1 MTRGRLLGALGIV
14 GHLLFAASA
23 PAQESPTNAPSR
35 AAAETLFEE
44 GVRLAEQ
51 GQLDDACQKFEA
63 SQALDTAVGTLLRL
77 ADCRERTGRLASAWS
92 RFREAGSLAN
102 AQGMAERARIAEVRS
117 AALEPKL
124 TRLRLQLP
132 AEVPDELVL
141 TIDGAAVPRAS
152 WSTSLPVDPGTLT
165 VEVSAPG
172 YLPYRRYVAI
182 PREEASRVNVKIPPL
197 VRRRAVEAKPLAST
211 PVVRAPAEDRGYAV
225 RVLGVSLLVAGGV
238 GMATSGAL
246 ALVAQ
251 QRNDDSLEYCPND
264 PGHCAP
270 RGVQLRRDAG
280 RLADYATVA
289 AAVGGGL
296 LVTGL
301 VVYIA
306 APSGAPHERVALG
319 VGPTGPGGLGLRAA
333 GAF

>member
-1 MTRGRLLGALGIV
+1 MRSKWLGCLVVAGSSLLGPNVRADD
-14 GHLLFAASA
+14 AAS
-23 PAQESPTNAPSR
+23 SR

-51 GQLDDACQKFEA
+51 GRMEDACRKFEA
-63 SQALDTAVGTLLRL
+63 SEGLDVAVGTLLRL
-77 ADCRERTGRLASAWS
+77 ADCRERTGRLASAWA
-92 RFREAGSLAN
+92 RFREAGSLAETL
-102 AQGMAERARIAEVRS
+102 GMTERARIAAVRS

-124 TRLRLQLP
+124 TRLRLQVP
-132 AEVPDELVL
+132 ADAPEELVL
-141 TIDGAAVPRAS
+141 TIDGTAVPRAS
-152 WSTSLPVDPGTLT
+152 WSSSLPVDPGTLS
-165 VEVSAPG
+165 VEASAPG

-182 PREEASRVNVKIPPL
+182 PSEESSRVDVTIPRL
-197 VRRRAVEAKPLAST
+197 ERRRT
-211 PVVRAPAEDRGYAV
+211 PVLRSERTSPAALRVSDEDRGYAA
-225 RVLGVSLLVAGGV
+225 RVMGVSLLVAGGV
-238 GMATSGAL
+238 GLATSGAL

-264 PGHCAP
+264 PTHCAP
-270 RGVQLRRDAG
+270 RGVQLRSDAG

-301 VVYIA
+301 VVYVA
-306 APSGAPHERVALG
+306 APSGEPRERVSLG
-319 VGPTGPGGLGLRAA
+319 VVPAGAGGVGLRAA